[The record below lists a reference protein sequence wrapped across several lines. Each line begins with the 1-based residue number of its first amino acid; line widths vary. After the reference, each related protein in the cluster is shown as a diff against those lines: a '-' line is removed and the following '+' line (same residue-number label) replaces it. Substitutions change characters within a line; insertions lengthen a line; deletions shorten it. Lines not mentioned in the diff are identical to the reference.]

1 MCLCYT
7 CNMDATTTGG
17 IIAQVSNYPDVL
29 VIGLLLIAFVIY
41 GFMRG
46 VKALSE
52 LALAIPIAA
61 FVYTIFPYKL
71 GWGEPALFAII
82 TVVSAWV
89 LNRDT
94 SGLSDNREIFKIL
107 LASSGATALVVVI
120 SAGIIDFSTLYTFG
134 PKVTSILASATYK
147 FYITAVSLVAIA
159 LSRKV

>member
-1 MCLCYT
+1 
-7 CNMDATTTGG
+7 MDASTTGG
-17 IIAQVSNYPDVL
+17 LISQVSNYPDVL

-61 FVYTIFPYKL
+61 FVYTIFPYEL

-82 TVVSAWV
+82 TIASAWV

-94 SGLSDNREIFKIL
+94 SGLSDSKEFFKIM
-107 LASSGATALVVVI
+107 LAASGATALIVVV
-120 SAGIIDFSTLYTFG
+120 SAGMVDLSALYTFG
-134 PKVTSILASATYK
+134 PKVTAILASAKYK
-147 FYITAVSLVAIA
+147 FYITAAALTSIA